1 MSARM
6 KSWRGAE
13 VTAAVVRNV
22 AKALGE
28 FGLRVEGNSK
38 RELWKKYPESHGV
51 DTGTLRRSIHVAQ
64 GGYDWSSDDVEPS
77 SETPERGGRMFD
89 AIVNGRKI
97 TIQVGSGMRYA
108 LAVHQGHHSFEG
120 YHFLTIGLDKTK
132 KELPEVLS
140 KYRLK

>member
-22 AKALGE
+22 AKAMGE

-38 RELWKKYPESHGV
+38 RELRRGHGV
-51 DTGTLRRSIHVAQ
+51 ESGTLRRSIHVAQ
-64 GGYDWSSDDVEPS
+64 SGYDWSSDDVMPS
-77 SETPERGGRMFD
+77 SGAPERGGRMFD

-97 TIQVGSGMRYA
+97 TIQVGSGLRYA

-140 KYRLK
+140 KYRLR